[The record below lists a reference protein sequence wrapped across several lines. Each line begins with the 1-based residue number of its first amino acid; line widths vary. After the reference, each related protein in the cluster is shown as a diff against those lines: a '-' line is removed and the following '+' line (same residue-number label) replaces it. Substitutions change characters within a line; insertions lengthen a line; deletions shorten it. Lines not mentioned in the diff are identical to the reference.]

1 MKSKRFLAMLLSI
14 AMLISSW
21 SLFVLADG
29 DGSPDGDISSG
40 DTEEPGNSLYALKL
54 DEIYEKPGLA
64 YGSTYAVTFT
74 PDKDGEYTIIAGNVS
89 DAVITVTDGN
99 GTVVPPVSS
108 QNYNWTY
115 DINLRL

>member
-54 DEIYEKPGLA
+54 DEIYEKPVETLLGGVDHGKASRPDALFLKSLRPR
-64 YGSTYAVTFT
+64 GSAF
-74 PDKDGEYTIIAGNVS
+74 PRRP
-89 DAVITVTDGN
+89 VTDDQFFIHSFLLYSEPG
-99 GTVVPPVSS
+99 PPGS
-108 QNYNWTY
+108 
-115 DINLRL
+115 L